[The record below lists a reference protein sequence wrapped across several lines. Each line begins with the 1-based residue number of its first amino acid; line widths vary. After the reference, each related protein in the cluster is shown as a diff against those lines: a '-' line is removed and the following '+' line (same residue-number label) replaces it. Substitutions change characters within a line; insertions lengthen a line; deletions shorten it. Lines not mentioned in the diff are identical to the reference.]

1 MKLLKLLVKQLMSVE
16 GVKDVAGEVAEA
28 GKEVLDELKEGDV
41 VGAAKE
47 VVEGVAETAEHELM
61 QLQT

>member
-1 MKLLKLLVKQLMSVE
+1 MQEVVETVGETVDAAIE

-47 VVEGVAETAEHELM
+47 VVEGVAETAGAAAT
-61 QLQT
+61 Q

>member
-1 MKLLKLLVKQLMSVE
+1 MKF
-16 GVKDVAGEVAEA
+16 AEA

-47 VVEGVAETAEHELM
+47 VVEGVAETAGAAVDAVADVAGEVVEGAVENSFCSS
-61 QLQT
+61 